1 MGGLPPPPPLSH
13 LVTTAWVFQRLENLA
28 GISVAGNADIY
39 GPGELS
45 RVVDGFAIETFGDP
59 GFCTLE
65 S

>member
-1 MGGLPPPPPLSH
+1 
-13 LVTTAWVFQRLENLA
+13 VTTAWVFQRLENLA